1 MNDTVQFNRLCCAY
15 ADAELAK
22 PISSAEEKEWVR
34 RFGEAHNVLRWLLK
48 DHAVAEKDKVRNL
61 YRALENDLPHIEK
74 DDEWVVNEAMERMEK
89 IFGKELFN
97 DEI

>member
-1 MNDTVQFNRLCCAY
+1 MNTERQIEELAKAY
-15 ADAELAK
+15 ADSKGIDDAWMNRELYETAT
-22 PISSAEEKEWVR
+22 P
-34 RFGEAHNVLRWLLK
+34 VLRWLLK

-89 IFGKELFN
+89 IFGKELVK
-97 DEI
+97 EMEQ